1 VPGKHTARRDQ
12 HVRAIG
18 SGKGT
23 LVSEDKPQAAPG
35 QPAQQSFGDAT
46 PSESPEPSGTQ
57 SFGDAPPPA
66 PPPPPAPEPPAPPAP
81 ITEPAVPPPFA
92 QAPPAAAEPA
102 PPAAAEPTP
111 AADWPLAAAAPAQP
125 AAQSF
130 GDAPAPPTQ
139 TIGDAPAP
147 TQTFGEAPAGTP
159 AAPPPAKSR
168 SALRIVGGI
177 AVALLLVG
185 VIATFVVVRFLNS
198 NPTANVGVGDC
209 LANVP
214 TVAEGETREVTDA
227 RAVECTDPAATHKVE
242 GRYDD
247 KTAQESTEVCAAHP
261 TANFIITTAD
271 DNGSRGYVL
280 CLSQLTK

>member
-1 VPGKHTARRDQ
+1 
-12 HVRAIG
+12 
-18 SGKGT
+18 
-23 LVSEDKPQAAPG
+23 VSEDKPQAAPG
-35 QPAQQSFGDAT
+35 QPAQQSFGDAPT
-46 PSESPEPSGTQ
+46 PPPESPEPTGTQ
-57 SFGDAPPPA
+57 SFGDAPAAAPPPA

-81 ITEPAVPPPFA
+81 IAEPAVPPPFA
-92 QAPPAAAEPA
+92 ETPPAAAEP
-102 PPAAAEPTP
+102 
-111 AADWPLAAAAPAQP
+111 LAAPVPAQP
-125 AAQSF
+125 ATQSL

-147 TQTFGEAPAGTP
+147 TQTFGEAPVGTP
-159 AAPPPAKSR
+159 AAPAPAKSR

-177 AVALLLVG
+177 VVALLLLG
-185 VIATFVVVRFLNS
+185 VIATFVVMRFLNS
-198 NPTANVGVGDC
+198 NPTASVGVGDC